1 MQFQN
6 YLQNRTRKSE
16 AILWR
21 DIFGETK
28 GGFGEGGP
36 ILEHITSAPPL
47 ATKLQACNM
56 GCTNDNAA
64 AAPIFSAK
72 MPKAGFGE
80 GDVEGTQVV
89 SVGSLQRLNDWTAG
103 A

>member
-1 MQFQN
+1 
-6 YLQNRTRKSE
+6 
-16 AILWR
+16 
-21 DIFGETK
+21 
-28 GGFGEGGP
+28 
-36 ILEHITSAPPL
+36 
-47 ATKLQACNM
+47 M